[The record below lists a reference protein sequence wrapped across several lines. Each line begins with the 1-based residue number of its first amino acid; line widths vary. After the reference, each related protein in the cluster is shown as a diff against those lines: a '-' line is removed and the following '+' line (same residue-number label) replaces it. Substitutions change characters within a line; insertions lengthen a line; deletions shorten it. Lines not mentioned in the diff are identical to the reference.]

1 MFDSIKKKI
10 NIRSLMGQSEALE
23 ENTVELKKGITTLVG
38 LFGERESLKNYSPIQ
53 RSKRKLPVQAGET
66 EEKKKKDKPPSLLD
80 VLGKLLGP
88 IMGLI
93 GTLASL
99 IGPLLGPTLGL
110 GAVAAAF
117 LLRPKTT
124 TKYLLRNILKN
135 ILKFGDSIV
144 KFVSKIFDT
153 VFRAFRNAFDSVGKF
168 IRKVFGA
175 IGDGVRAVKN
185 FIGDKILKP
194 IRGAIDD
201 LLNSKFFQN
210 IKTIFDD
217 MVQSV
222 KNFIDRGFKAIRG
235 AIDDIFVRFK
245 SFVGDLVDQF
255 LKYAKGFVD
264 NIIDLGRRVG
274 DIVITP
280 LKETVQ
286 TLQKEASETII
297 KRLKTSFTNTVNY
310 VVDKIVENI
319 GGVKTTILNLIPE
332 KTLGGIPIPGIK
344 SIKERI
350 TNIFDGVVKFIKEP
364 QKTLTEFVEIAGK
377 RGSEVVNIFQEGTSE
392 ALNQLANARQSFTKT
407 LTNAYSGMRQFGSN
421 IAEGAG
427 KVADRVKGGLDYVG
441 QLGDKFRNAF
451 GVFITSAQEKVV
463 KPVANTVGQVAQP
476 LINAATNPETYKKFF
491 SGVSDTVKPLVGNVL
506 TPIRNAQAGLLKL
519 IRKLPGGRAFI
530 KGFEASTG
538 RIDKLFA
545 LADVLVTYGQKI
557 RNKDNEQ
564 VEASILGEGQS
575 IGTTLLRVMGGFGGS
590 AILGGAGTA
599 IPVPGL
605 GIAGSIL
612 GGVLGEEAGMI
623 VAGNLSETEPYSG
636 MMDPFIGGQVFEKP
650 KPEDSIMSLFGSSP
664 EPEKPTGQGGGYGIV
679 PTRRQRSMSDMEEY
693 PEYDTETNIII
704 MKQRDAQ
711 SQKVIA
717 SHGNGGSGISINTS
731 GDTSLN
737 TFKTI
742 TMTQLAYV

>member
-1 MFDSIKKKI
+1 
-10 NIRSLMGQSEALE
+10 
-23 ENTVELKKGITTLVG
+23 
-38 LFGERESLKNYSPIQ
+38 
-53 RSKRKLPVQAGET
+53 QAGET
-66 EEKKKKDKPPSLLD
+66 EEKKKKDETPSLLD

-93 GTLASL
+93 STLASL
-99 IGPLLGPTLGL
+99 LGPLLGPTLGL

-135 ILKFGDSIV
+135 ILKFGDSIF
-144 KFVSKIFDT
+144 KFVSRIFDT

-185 FIGDKILKP
+185 FISDKILKP

-235 AIDDIFVRFK
+235 VIDDIFVRFK

-319 GGVKTTILNLIPE
+319 DGVKTTILNLIPE
-332 KTLGGIPIPGIK
+332 KVYGVSISKIIK
-344 SIKERI
+344 PIKERI
-350 TNIFDGVVKFIKEP
+350 TNIFDGVVKFIREP

-377 RGSEVVNIFQEGTSE
+377 RGSEVVNIFQEGTS
-392 ALNQLANARQSFTKT
+392 
-407 LTNAYSGMRQFGSN
+407 
-421 IAEGAG
+421 
-427 KVADRVKGGLDYVG
+427 
-441 QLGDKFRNAF
+441 
-451 GVFITSAQEKVV
+451 
-463 KPVANTVGQVAQP
+463 
-476 LINAATNPETYKKFF
+476 
-491 SGVSDTVKPLVGNVL
+491 
-506 TPIRNAQAGLLKL
+506 
-519 IRKLPGGRAFI
+519 
-530 KGFEASTG
+530 
-538 RIDKLFA
+538 
-545 LADVLVTYGQKI
+545 
-557 RNKDNEQ
+557 
-564 VEASILGEGQS
+564 
-575 IGTTLLRVMGGFGGS
+575 
-590 AILGGAGTA
+590 
-599 IPVPGL
+599 
-605 GIAGSIL
+605 
-612 GGVLGEEAGMI
+612 
-623 VAGNLSETEPYSG
+623 
-636 MMDPFIGGQVFEKP
+636 
-650 KPEDSIMSLFGSSP
+650 
-664 EPEKPTGQGGGYGIV
+664 
-679 PTRRQRSMSDMEEY
+679 
-693 PEYDTETNIII
+693 
-704 MKQRDAQ
+704 
-711 SQKVIA
+711 
-717 SHGNGGSGISINTS
+717 
-731 GDTSLN
+731 
-737 TFKTI
+737 
-742 TMTQLAYV
+742 

>member
-23 ENTVELKKGITTLVG
+23 ENTTELKKGITTLVG
-38 LFGERESLKNYSPIQ
+38 LFGERESLKDYSPIQ
-53 RSKRKLPVQAGET
+53 RSKRKLPVQAGES
-66 EEKKKKDKPPSLLD
+66 EEKKKKDETPSLLD

-99 IGPLLGPTLGL
+99 LGPLLGPTLGL
-110 GAVAAAF
+110 GALAAAF

-135 ILKFGDSIV
+135 ILRFGDSIV
-144 KFVSKIFDT
+144 KFVFKIFDT

-210 IKTIFDD
+210 IKNIFDD

-235 AIDDIFVRFK
+235 VIDDIFVMFK
-245 SFVGDLVDQF
+245 FFVEDLVDKF

-264 NIIDLGRRVG
+264 NLIDLGRRVG
-274 DIVITP
+274 NIVITP

-297 KRLKTSFTNTVNY
+297 KRLKKSFTDTVNY
-310 VVDKIVENI
+310 VVDGIVVKID
-319 GGVKTTILNLIPE
+319 GVKNTILNLLDIVPE
-332 KTLGGIPIPGIK
+332 KIGPIPTGIK
-344 SIKERI
+344 SVKERI
-350 TNIFDGVVKFIKEP
+350 TNVFDGVVKFIKEP
-364 QKTLTEFVEIAGK
+364 QKTLTEFIEIAGK
-377 RGSEVVNIFQEGTSE
+377 RGSEVVNIFQEGTGE
-392 ALNQLANARQSFTKT
+392 ALSLLANARQGFTKT
-407 LTNAYSGMRQFGSN
+407 LTDAYSGMQKFGSN

-441 QLGDKFRNAF
+441 QLGDKFKNAF
-451 GVFITSAQEKVV
+451 GVFIASAQEKVV
-463 KPVANTVGQVAQP
+463 KPVADTVGQVARP
-476 LINAATNPETYKKFF
+476 LINAIKDPETYKKFF
-491 SGVSDTVKPLVGNVL
+491 SGVSDTVRPLVDNVL

-519 IRKLPGGRAFI
+519 IRKLPGGKAFV

-545 LADVLVTYGQKI
+545 LADIVVTYGQKI

-623 VAGNLSETEPYSG
+623 VAGNLSETEPYSE

-664 EPEKPTGQGGGYGIV
+664 EPEAGEGGGYGIM
-679 PTRRQRSMSDMEEY
+679 PARRQIPMNNMEEY

-704 MKQRDAQ
+704 MKQRSQQ
-711 SQKVIA
+711 SQQVIA
-717 SHGNGGSGISINTS
+717 SHGGGSGGVSIKTS
-731 GDTSLN
+731 SDTSLN

-742 TMTQLAYV
+742 TMSQLAYV